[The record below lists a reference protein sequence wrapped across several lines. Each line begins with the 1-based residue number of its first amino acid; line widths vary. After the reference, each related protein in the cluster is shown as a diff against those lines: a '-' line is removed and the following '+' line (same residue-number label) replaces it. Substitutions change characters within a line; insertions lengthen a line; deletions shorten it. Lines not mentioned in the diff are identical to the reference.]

1 MVNNIL
7 PVGRLP
13 KTFSEPGGHDGRY
26 HNHYVLPLRRVPEG
40 SRPPRRPASPSVHC
54 RGDERSPL
62 LAAAFF
68 GGNVEASRSFL
79 DEYGYIEKAI
89 SKSRFNRRLHAIDS
103 SLWLQLFDLLAEVF
117 KQNNPDQSYVVD
129 SLPVAVCDNI
139 RIRRSKLYPLQEHG
153 AAFRGYIA
161 SKRRYFYGLRVH
173 LVSTASGEPVEFTL
187 AAASEADIRL
197 FKELKLELP
206 EGAIICADKG
216 YTDYHYEDLL
226 EDVGLHLKARRCP
239 CCRNIRFKLPP
250 IGELRP
256 CAGWARDARFERGTI
271 PPGPSSANLETDRP
285 HEVAVLHLESQ
296 IVQRRAVD
304 PDPWKLEAVI
314 RIQPGV
320 HGIAAC
326 QPELAAASQDSGII
340 VSQWVGDRVTLAL
353 AYP

>member
-1 MVNNIL
+1 MDDTIITTYYL
-7 PVGRLP
+7 CDEFLKAVGHHDDQQVRLS
-13 KTFSEPGGHDGRY
+13 TAE
-26 HNHYVLPLRRVPEG
+26 VM
-40 SRPPRRPASPSVHC
+40 SVA
-54 RGDERSPL
+54 L

-153 AAFRGYIA
+153 EAFRGYIA

-173 LVSTASGEPVEFTL
+173 LLSTASGEPVEFTL
-187 AAASEADIRL
+187 AAASEADIGL
-197 FKELKLELP
+197 FKELKLEVP

-226 EDVGLHLKARRCP
+226 EDVGLHLKAQRKKNSKRP
-239 CCRNIRFKLPP
+239 MPAWEEFLGKPIRQYIETVFSKLSAMFAGRIHAVTPR
-250 IGELRP
+250 GFELK
-256 CAGWARDARFERGTI
+256 
-271 PPGPSSANLETDRP
+271 
-285 HEVAVLHLESQ
+285 
-296 IVQRRAVD
+296 IVCFLLAFS
-304 PDPWKLEAVI
+304 
-314 RIQPGV
+314 IQ
-320 HGIAAC
+320 C
-326 QPELAAASQDSGII
+326 L
-340 VSQWVGDRVTLAL
+340 
-353 AYP
+353 